1 VQLIATF
8 LIVNGAADD
17 IKKMKLLGTEAKGRG
32 TANFLKKERGEHRCR
47 FQESSTGGLAAGG
60 KPKPHGL
67 APVLELLM
75 I

>member
-32 TANFLKKERGEHRCR
+32 TANFLKKERGEHRCSIPPVGWLPVAS
-47 FQESSTGGLAAGG
+47 QSHTG
-60 KPKPHGL
+60 
-67 APVLELLM
+67 
-75 I
+75 